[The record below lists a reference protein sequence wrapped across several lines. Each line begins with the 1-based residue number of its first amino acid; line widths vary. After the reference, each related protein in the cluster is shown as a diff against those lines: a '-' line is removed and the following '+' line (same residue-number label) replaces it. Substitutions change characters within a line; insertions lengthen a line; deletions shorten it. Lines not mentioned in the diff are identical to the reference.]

1 MLVAAVI
8 LATVALGWMGVVF
21 VGVLFA
27 AVDGLDSAAAES
39 GASAAVGWMLIL
51 LVTGMT
57 AGARPLGVI
66 GSALGVPML
75 ALPLVSLLF
84 AAGLAWSSAATT
96 SFIRR
101 VALSARE
108 GRPLPEADH
117 R

>member
-1 MLVAAVI
+1 MTRRQAWLTRFAMLVAAVI

-27 AVDGLDSAAAES
+27 AVDGRDSAAAES

-66 GSALGVPML
+66 GSARVC
-75 ALPLVSLLF
+75 AL
-84 AAGLAWSSAATT
+84 
-96 SFIRR
+96 RR
-101 VALSARE
+101 
-108 GRPLPEADH
+108 GCP
-117 R
+117 